1 MATLYELKGE
11 YLALL
16 EMAED
21 PDTDAEALADT
32 LEGLDYDIEE
42 KADAYVA
49 VIGELN
55 NDVAKI
61 DAEIKRLTARK
72 KVISGNADRIK
83 QNLQDT
89 MTAIGK
95 KKIKTALHT
104 ISVVKNGG
112 KAPLV
117 LQEDIDIDSLPDIFV
132 KTEESIDKDAVR
144 KYIESVGV
152 LSFAYIGEPGYHLT
166 IR

>member
-32 LEGLDYDIEE
+32 LESLNYDIEE

-55 NDVAKI
+55 NDAAKI

-104 ISVVKNGG
+104 ISVAKNGG
-112 KAPLV
+112 KVPLV
-117 LQEDIDIDSLPDIFV
+117 IDDIDIDDLPDIFV
-132 KTEESIDKDAVR
+132 KVEKTIDKNIIREYLEKGGELGYAR
-144 KYIESVGV
+144 
-152 LSFAYIGEPGYHLT
+152 LGEPGYHLT

>member
-1 MATLYELKGE
+1 MATLYELKGD
-11 YLALL
+11 YLRLL

-21 PDTDAEALADT
+21 PDTDEEVLADT
-32 LEGLDYDIEE
+32 LESLDYEIEE

-55 NDVAKI
+55 ADVEKI

-72 KVISGNADRIK
+72 KTISGNADRIK

-112 KAPLV
+112 KVPLV
-117 LQEDIDIDSLPDIFV
+117 IDSIDIEELPDIFV
-132 KTEESIDKDAVR
+132 NVEKSINKNIIR
-144 KYIESVGV
+144 EYLEKG
-152 LSFAYIGEPGYHLT
+152 GELGYARFGEQGYHLT

>member
-32 LEGLDYDIEE
+32 LESLNYDIEE

-49 VIGELN
+49 VIGELD

-72 KVISGNADRIK
+72 KAVSGNANRIK

-112 KAPLV
+112 KPPV
-117 LQEDIDIDSLPDIFV
+117 DVDSVDIEELPDCFV
-132 KTEESIDKDAVR
+132 KIEKSIDKTMIR
-144 KYIESVGV
+144 EYLESGRE
-152 LSFAYIGEPGYHLT
+152 LAYARFGEPGYHLT

>member
-32 LEGLDYDIEE
+32 LESLNYDIEE
-42 KADAYVA
+42 KADAYAA
-49 VIGELN
+49 VIEELN
-55 NDVAKI
+55 ADVTKI

-104 ISVVKNGG
+104 ISVAKNGG
-112 KAPLV
+112 KIPLV
-117 LQEDIDIDSLPDIFV
+117 IDDIDIDDLPDIFV
-132 KTEESIDKDAVR
+132 KVEKSINKNIIREYLEKGGELGYAR
-144 KYIESVGV
+144 
-152 LSFAYIGEPGYHLT
+152 FGEPGYHLT

>member
-11 YLALL
+11 YLTLL

-21 PDTDAEALADT
+21 PDTDAEALAGT
-32 LEGLDYDIEE
+32 LESLDYDIEE
-42 KADAYVA
+42 KADAYAA

-72 KVISGNADRIK
+72 KTISGNADRIK

-104 ISVVKNGG
+104 ISVAKNGG
-112 KAPLV
+112 KVPLV
-117 LQEDIDIDSLPDIFV
+117 IDDIDIDDLPDIFV
-132 KTEESIDKDAVR
+132 NVEKSINKNIIREYLEKGGELEYAR
-144 KYIESVGV
+144 
-152 LSFAYIGEPGYHLT
+152 FGEPGYHLT

>member
-1 MATLYELKGE
+1 MATLYELTGE

-32 LEGLDYDIEE
+32 LESLDYDIEE

-72 KVISGNADRIK
+72 KTISGNADRIK

-89 MTAIGK
+89 MAAIGK
-95 KKIKTALHT
+95 RKLKTALHT
-104 ISVVKNGG
+104 ISIAKNGG
-112 KAPLV
+112 KVPLV
-117 LQEDIDIDSLPDIFV
+117 IDDVDIEELPDCFV
-132 KTEESIDKDAVR
+132 KIEKSIDKAMIR
-144 KYIESVGV
+144 EYLEGGRE
-152 LSFAYIGEPGYHLT
+152 LAYARFGDPGYHLT

>member
-1 MATLYELKGE
+1 MATLYELKGD
-11 YLALL
+11 YLMLL

-21 PDTDAEALADT
+21 PDTDVEVLADT
-32 LEGLDYDIEE
+32 LESLDYEIEE

-55 NDVAKI
+55 ADVEKI

-72 KVISGNADRIK
+72 KLISGNVDRIK

-95 KKIKTALHT
+95 KKIKTPLHA

-112 KAPLV
+112 KTPV
-117 LQEDIDIDSLPDIFV
+117 VVDSVDIEELPEAFV
-132 KTEESIDKDAVR
+132 KIEKSIDKTMIR
-144 KYIESVGV
+144 EYLES
-152 LSFAYIGEPGYHLT
+152 GEELPYARFGEQGYHLT